1 MVLKKCSKCKKNIT
15 KKAPGLECS
24 RCDTIVHADTT
35 CSKLS
40 NKQLNTLRNSPGI
53 EWSCEECLK
62 NVSRR
67 SSFFTPVDDDDE
79 DDDSEPVPSL
89 QQLDTRKLVQDIS
102 REMKKTF
109 KEEMRNL
116 EASLEFLSDQIST
129 MEQSL
134 RAQDGAIKVL
144 ESKNLDL
151 LNKNRNLE
159 LRMSVLEQVV
169 NNQEQNS
176 LSCSLEIAGLPD
188 TSPKDIPNILEIIAE
203 KLELSND
210 DIQSSSRL
218 PGSKDKPGPILVKM
232 KSKTVRSRWIEI
244 SKARALTAGTL
255 IPNVPQEIAGNRVYF
270 REALTKTNKTLL
282 YTAKSTLGKSFQ
294 FIWCKDGKVCIRKTS
309 NAKIL
314 YIQSIKDIN
323 HIQNQNKD
331 SGSAN

>member
-1 MVLKKCSKCKKNIT
+1 MVLKKCFKCKKSIT

-24 RCDTIVHADTT
+24 RCDTTVHAFTT
-35 CSKLS
+35 CTKLS

-67 SSFFTPVDDDDE
+67 SSFLIPVDDDDDE
-79 DDDSEPVPSL
+79 DSEPLPSL
-89 QQLDTRKLVQDIS
+89 QPLDTRKLVQDIS

-109 KEEMRNL
+109 KEEIRSL

-134 RAQDGAIKVL
+134 KAQDGAIKVL
-144 ESKNLDL
+144 ESKNQDL

-159 LRMSVLEQVV
+159 LRVSVLEQEI
-169 NNQEQNS
+169 NNQEQKS

-218 PGSKDKPGPILVKM
+218 PGSKDKPGPILVEM
-232 KSKTVRSRWIEI
+232 KSKTVRNRWIEV

-255 IPNVPQEIAGNRVYF
+255 IPNVPQETAGNRVYF
-270 REALTKTNKTLL
+270 REALTKANKTLL
-282 YTAKSTLGKSFQ
+282 YTAKSTLGKYFQ

-309 NAKIL
+309 NAKIF
-314 YIQSIKDIN
+314 YIRSIQDIN
-323 HIQNQNKD
+323 RIQNQNKD
-331 SGSAN
+331 SEPAN